1 MCRVL
6 GVIGND
12 DMVGFL
18 AIALYAQI
26 YAGDYSAGIAA
37 ITDSGIQLKKAVG
50 KATEV
55 FPDYPNLR
63 GRLAIGHNGCATSE
77 LQPID
82 LSTDGRPLSFAVDA
96 TKEIT
101 STIANL
107 LAGSRDVIA
116 AVRQA
121 LIEIHDPFALVVLSG
136 DHGLIAARNSGI
148 KPLTIGKIE
157 VDGLSGF
164 YVASQSGVLVDGSF
178 LDTVT
183 PGSLQVISQESR
195 EEIVV
200 LDRADPRHCINEV
213 LFKQRPGNRSGQRE
227 ISEIRLDIGNSLG
240 ERFVQYYER
249 LPEPKPPKTEYRG
262 IAIPQGGVQFT
273 IGFGQTSGIEVDP
286 AGSVKAIYSV
296 PAHMRLAARKIGLAE
311 NFDLMPLPNV
321 AGRRIVLIDDQI
333 RSGAKIAHMA
343 KQCLAMGATEVI
355 AAVGSIGTSS
365 CPYGDAAYNSEDLI
379 DRRITFDEISSRL
392 GISVLITPPLE
403 ELIQAIGTPER
414 LYCVDC
420 LC

>member
-6 GVIGND
+6 GVIGNND
-12 DMVGFL
+12 VIPQV
-18 AIALYAQI
+18 AIALYMQI
-26 YAGDYSAGIAA
+26 YAGEHSTGIAA
-37 ITDSGIQLKKAVG
+37 LTSDGIHLEKAPGKAV
-50 KATEV
+50 EV
-55 FPDYPNLR
+55 FPGYPSFSSNV
-63 GRLAIGHNGCATSE
+63 AIGHNGCATSE

-82 LSTDGRPLSFAVDA
+82 LSGPGRQVAFAVDA
-96 TKEIT
+96 TKETT
-101 STIANL
+101 SMIANL
-107 LAGSRDVIA
+107 LAGSRDEIA

-148 KPLTIGKIE
+148 KPLTIGKIDI
-157 VDGLSGF
+157 DGLAGF
-164 YVASQSGVLVDGSF
+164 YIASQSGVLLEGAF
-178 LDTVT
+178 LDTVA
-183 PGSLQVISQESR
+183 PGSMRLINQNTH

-200 LDRADPRHCINEV
+200 IDRADPRHCVNEV
-213 LFKQRPGNRSGQRE
+213 LFKQRPGNRCGKRE
-227 ISEIRLDIGNSLG
+227 INEIRLDIGRRLG
-240 ERFVQYYER
+240 ERFAQYYDEPPR
-249 LPEPKPPKTEYRG
+249 PRPEKREYKG

-273 IGFGQTSGIEVDP
+273 IGFGQTSGVEVDP
-286 AGSVKAIYSV
+286 AGSIKAIYSV
-296 PAHMRLAARKIGLAE
+296 PAHMRLAARKIGLSE

-343 KQCLAMGATEVI
+343 KQCLAMGATDVM
-355 AAVGSIGTSS
+355 AAVGSIGTST
-365 CPYGDAAYNSEDLI
+365 CPNGDAAYNSDDLI
-379 DRRITFDEISSRL
+379 DRRLTFDEISSRL
-392 GISVLITPPLE
+392 GISALITPPLE